1 MRKEAT
7 EGARRH
13 PPLPSLV
20 FVGRQLSYLTEEIG
34 SSRFFLASGSKV
46 QPIFFRNTHHPKPSG
61 QKEISLILYYH
72 ALIYYHA

>member
-34 SSRFFLASGSKV
+34 SSRFFFGVGEQGTANFSFETRITQNQAGKKKLALFY
-46 QPIFFRNTHHPKPSG
+46 ITM
-61 QKEISLILYYH
+61 L
-72 ALIYYHA
+72 